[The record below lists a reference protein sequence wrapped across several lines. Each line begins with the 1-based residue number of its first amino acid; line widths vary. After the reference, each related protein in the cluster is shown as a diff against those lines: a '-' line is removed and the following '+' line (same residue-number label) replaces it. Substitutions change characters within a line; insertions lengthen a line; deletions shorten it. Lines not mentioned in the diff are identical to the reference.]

1 MKVVTA
7 TEFLIDRARRQ
18 RRSNLLDL
26 VRIIHLENPHFPAEE
41 DEADGW
47 WEIDDYGDLVI
58 DIDEKYGLT
67 INDMSME
74 RWLEFNAEGQFGSDK
89 YITIHN
95 II

>member
-7 TEFLIDRARRQ
+7 TEVLIDKARRQ

-47 WEIDDYGDLVI
+47 WEIDYYGDLVI
-58 DIDEKYGLT
+58 DIDERYGLT
-67 INDMSME
+67 INDMHME
-74 RWLEFNAEGQFGSDK
+74 RWLEENAEGQFGSDK
-89 YITIHN
+89 SITVHN

>member
-7 TEFLIDRARRQ
+7 TEVLIDKARRQ

-47 WEIDDYGDLVI
+47 WEIDYNGDLWI
-58 DIDEKYGLT
+58 STDESVFR
-67 INDMSME
+67 INDMNME
-74 RWLEFNAEGQFGSDK
+74 RWLEENAEGQFGSDK
-89 YITIHN
+89 SITVHN